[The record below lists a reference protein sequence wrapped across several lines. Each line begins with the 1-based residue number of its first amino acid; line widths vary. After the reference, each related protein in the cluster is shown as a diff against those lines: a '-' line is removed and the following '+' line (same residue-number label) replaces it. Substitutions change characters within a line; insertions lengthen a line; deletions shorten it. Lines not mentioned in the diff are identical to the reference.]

1 MLYINYFILVYNKYI
16 MNGMINVS
24 QTLFNADQKL
34 ASEGDNLTAYLNQA
48 RISTFYQDNPFQIL
62 SSSDKFNIPTLGGK
76 IDGSQGSGSRPG
88 VAFSI
93 KEPVLTVP
101 KNNIQLV
108 NKGGIWVPSG
118 MSSF

>member
-1 MLYINYFILVYNKYI
+1 
-16 MNGMINVS
+16 MNGSVNIS

-48 RISTFYQDNPFQIL
+48 RISTYYQDNPFQIL
-62 SSSDKFNIPTLGGK
+62 SSSAKFNIPTLGGS
-76 IDGSQGSGSRPG
+76 IDGSNGAGSRQG
-88 VAFSI
+88 INFSI

-108 NKGGIWVPSG
+108 NRGGVWVPSG